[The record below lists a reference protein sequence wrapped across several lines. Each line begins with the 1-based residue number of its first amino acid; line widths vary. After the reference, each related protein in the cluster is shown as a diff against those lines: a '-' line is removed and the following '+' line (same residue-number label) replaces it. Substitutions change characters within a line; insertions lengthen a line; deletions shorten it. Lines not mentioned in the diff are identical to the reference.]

1 MKVSTVFPLH
11 EERQIVGRLSP
22 VEALEIRHRSPQQ
35 ALAATDGR
43 RIAPLLHA
51 QLSRSRAP
59 QGYGLR
65 CLSVGPSS
73 RFFQLSEHLF
83 RTVGRNVLVQ
93 LQPHQHPLQQ
103 LGLLAFSRRLRHD
116 AFNGLQGRLR
126 FVVVHRRLC
135 VLP

>member
-11 EERQIVGRLSP
+11 EERQIVRRLGL
-22 VEALEIRHRSPQQ
+22 VESLEIGHRSPQQ

-43 RIAPLLHA
+43 RVPPLLHA
-51 QLSRSRAP
+51 QLSRSGAP
-59 QGYGLR
+59 QGGGLWR
-65 CLSVGPSS
+65 HAVWPSS